1 MKIKPTKKQRSNP
14 TNHEDQ
20 TYKETKIKSTK
31 KKQQTQIES
40 MNHEDQTHKEET
52 TKALGR
58 SNPNNKDQTQTT
70 NIKQGRLNPNNEDQT
85 TTVKA
90 TELKWRRLHFLLW
103 VYRFVDVPSLSSL
116 VFGCVE
122 VVPSFSSL
130 VFGFVEV

>member
-52 TKALGR
+52 TNPLRSQQRRNNKGSRKIKPKQQR
-58 SNPNNKDQTQTT
+58 SNPNHEYQTRK
-70 NIKQGRLNPNNEDQT
+70 IKPKQ
-85 TTVKA
+85 
-90 TELKWRRLHFLLW
+90 
-103 VYRFVDVPSLSSL
+103 
-116 VFGCVE
+116 
-122 VVPSFSSL
+122 
-130 VFGFVEV
+130 